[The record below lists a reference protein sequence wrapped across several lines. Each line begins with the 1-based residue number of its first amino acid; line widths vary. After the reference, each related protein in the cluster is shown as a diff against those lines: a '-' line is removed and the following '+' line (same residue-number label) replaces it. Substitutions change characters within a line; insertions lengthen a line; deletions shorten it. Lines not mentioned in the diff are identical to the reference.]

1 MNQFKILIPIIFT
14 IAVSSCSTTKYQE
27 LGFGGGNS
35 SFATKKAESQ
45 KVVSE
50 KKSVN
55 NTTSATLNAVDENI
69 LPTFEEHTGNPT
81 IKGTEAKKVTRI
93 EKIATKIIENRYSVV
108 AKIFPRI
115 NHRIQTQLR
124 ETKSTLKSEEQSKK
138 SKWPNSESSFWKWLL
153 TIIACA
159 TLIFGIIVMLA
170 GVGDT
175 MFGEILFFIG
185 LSFLTIGYLIL
196 LWARN
201 IN

>member
-1 MNQFKILIPIIFT
+1 M
-14 IAVSSCSTTKYQE
+14 
-27 LGFGGGNS
+27 
-35 SFATKKAESQ
+35 
-45 KVVSE
+45 SE

-81 IKGTEAKKVTRI
+81 IKGADAKKVTRI
-93 EKIATKIIENRYSVV
+93 EKIATKIIKNRYSVV

-159 TLIFGIIVMLA
+159 TLIFGLIITYTGLVSNSY
-170 GVGDT
+170 
-175 MFGEILFFIG
+175 FREIVLVLGISFI
-185 LSFLTIGYLIL
+185 TIGYLIL